1 MLLRAAPV
9 EGEIDDGA
17 LAIAAPD
24 HPYEY
29 DLAVI
34 GAGPV
39 GVQAA
44 LVAAGTAKKRVVL
57 IDAPRASGQLMNEET
72 NEDLSIGGPTGL
84 FSKALR
90 DAAKRIKVPTLRG
103 MGLREDSIWNEI
115 TGACVELA
123 SFNARDI
130 KRQLEYAGVTLIEG
144 YAKFDDSGGS
154 HRLVVLHDDNSSAET
169 TTVSTDK
176 VLIATGSRPFQ
187 PANIPFDGVRVFDS
201 DSINGLNYLPKSVVI
216 TGSGIVAIEFAKI
229 FSNLG
234 CDDVTLLIRDNSPKN
249 ALMKIGL
256 DKDIAATLVADLIRS
271 GINIQRGCEVGTIEV
286 PSSPVSAAVGNN
298 NFLVPLKIG
307 LKAKGGSCDRPGNC
321 VQEIKADAY
330 IAAVGRMANTE
341 RLNLE
346 AAGVEIDEYGGILV
360 DSCLRA
366 KGPTDCNV
374 YGAGDVLGRPFLAST
389 GVAQGV
395 ATVKNMF
402 PSLPSLE
409 DGIEDGGSASAGI
422 PCTDNGVSLGVEDE
436 LLSKAAACDPTSLAA
451 NPFAFPVGVWSSP
464 EAAYY
469 GLSLAQAKQMGI
481 EAGEGI
487 ALYAECLRGLV
498 FSPNGL
504 LKLVF
509 QKSTGR
515 IVGVHI
521 CGDDACELIHYGME
535 LVKTRRTVTD
545 VASSLYS
552 AVTFHEMYRISALS
566 CIDPKAAR
574 KSRAEAGRA
583 LAERRRK
590 DSKK

>member
-216 TGSGIVAIEFAKI
+216 TG
-229 FSNLG
+229 
-234 CDDVTLLIRDNSPKN
+234 R
-249 ALMKIGL
+249 
-256 DKDIAATLVADLIRS
+256 
-271 GINIQRGCEVGTIEV
+271 
-286 PSSPVSAAVGNN
+286 
-298 NFLVPLKIG
+298 
-307 LKAKGGSCDRPGNC
+307 
-321 VQEIKADAY
+321 
-330 IAAVGRMANTE
+330 
-341 RLNLE
+341 
-346 AAGVEIDEYGGILV
+346 
-360 DSCLRA
+360 
-366 KGPTDCNV
+366 
-374 YGAGDVLGRPFLAST
+374 
-389 GVAQGV
+389 
-395 ATVKNMF
+395 
-402 PSLPSLE
+402 
-409 DGIEDGGSASAGI
+409 
-422 PCTDNGVSLGVEDE
+422 
-436 LLSKAAACDPTSLAA
+436 
-451 NPFAFPVGVWSSP
+451 
-464 EAAYY
+464 
-469 GLSLAQAKQMGI
+469 
-481 EAGEGI
+481 
-487 ALYAECLRGLV
+487 
-498 FSPNGL
+498 
-504 LKLVF
+504 
-509 QKSTGR
+509 
-515 IVGVHI
+515 
-521 CGDDACELIHYGME
+521 
-535 LVKTRRTVTD
+535 
-545 VASSLYS
+545 
-552 AVTFHEMYRISALS
+552 
-566 CIDPKAAR
+566 
-574 KSRAEAGRA
+574 
-583 LAERRRK
+583 
-590 DSKK
+590 